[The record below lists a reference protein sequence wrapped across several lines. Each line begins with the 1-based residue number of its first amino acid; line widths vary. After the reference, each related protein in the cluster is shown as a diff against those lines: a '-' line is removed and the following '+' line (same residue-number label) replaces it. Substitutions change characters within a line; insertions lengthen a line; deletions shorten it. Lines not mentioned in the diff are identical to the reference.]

1 MPDVAERSASE
12 SPRHAAFVR
21 VTHWLTVF
29 AFFALLVSGLE
40 IVLSHPRFYWGE
52 VGNLNVTPLFTLPV
66 PVTRN
71 LVPTG
76 YSFRLVDQNGWS
88 RSLHFEAAWAAVLTG
103 IVYARA
109 ALRSGHFRSSLLPT
123 RSHLTWSAV
132 RGVIASHLRLAPPD
146 ASDAHS
152 YNVLQRVAYLSV
164 IVILF
169 PLMLWSGLALS
180 PGFAAAA
187 PLTVEALGG
196 RQSARTI
203 HFLVTGS
210 LVLFLGVH
218 VAMVA
223 ISGFRNRMRAMI
235 TGLPQEPA

>member
-1 MPDVAERSASE
+1 M
-12 SPRHAAFVR
+12 
-21 VTHWLTVF
+21 
-29 AFFALLVSGLE
+29 
-40 IVLSHPRFYWGE
+40 
-52 VGNLNVTPLFTLPV
+52 
-66 PVTRN
+66 
-71 LVPTG
+71 
-76 YSFRLVDQNGWS
+76 
-88 RSLHFEAAWAAVLTG
+88 
-103 IVYARA
+103 
-109 ALRSGHFRSSLLPT
+109 
-123 RSHLTWSAV
+123 
-132 RGVIASHLRLAPPD
+132 IASHLRLAPPD

-164 IVILF
+164 IVVLF

-223 ISGFRNRMRAMI
+223 ISGFRSRMRAMI